1 MCASTP
7 SNRVSALWALVLLGS
22 AALAGKAGAEI
33 YYVAPS
39 PTGSDSNIGSAD
51 SPWETL
57 QHAVDSVQEGD
68 TILVREGDYVGAH
81 ITTSGSAEEPITLA
95 VYPGEEARIVA
106 DNTTTPD
113 GINLEGASYFIVQG
127 IRVDGRTRAG
137 IRAVL
142 CEHVTIRDNRADNNG
157 KWGILT
163 GFCDDL
169 LIEYNHTSNSIDE
182 HGIYVGNSGDRPVI
196 RGNRIWGNHGNG
208 IHMNGDVSLG
218 GDGLISS
225 AVVEANV
232 IFDNGVGGGSGINMD
247 GVQNSIIRNNLL
259 YDNHA
264 SGISLY
270 RIDGGGPS
278 SGNQVLNNT
287 IVVAGNGR
295 WALNIQDGSTGNQVR
310 NNILYN
316 LHPFRGSISIDPAS
330 LSGFSSDFNAIMDRF
345 TLDDGNSVIDLAQ
358 WQATTGQDTSS
369 LIATPQQLFVSP
381 AGFDYH
387 LAHDSPAED
396 RGGSTLL
403 VEVDLEGTP
412 RPIGPQF
419 DIGAYEGVAVI
430 FADGFGSGDAARWS
444 STSP

>member
-1 MCASTP
+1 MYASIT
-7 SNRVSALWALVLLGS
+7 SNRALTFWAPVLLGS
-22 AALAGKAGAEI
+22 AALAGQVGAET

-39 PTGSDSNIGSAD
+39 PIGSDGNPGSAG
-51 SPWETL
+51 SPWATL

-68 TILVREGDYVGAH
+68 TILVRAGGYVGAH
-81 ITTSGSAEEPITLA
+81 VTTSGSADQPITLA
-95 VYPGEEARIVA
+95 AYPGEEVSIVA
-106 DNTTTPD
+106 DNVTTPD

-127 IRVDGRTRAG
+127 FRVDGRTRAG

-142 CEHVTIRDNRADNNG
+142 CEHVTIRDNRADSNG

-196 RGNRIWGNHGNG
+196 RGNRIWGNHANG
-208 IHMNGDVSLG
+208 IHMNGDASLG
-218 GDGLISS
+218 GDGLISG
-225 AVVEANV
+225 AIVEANV

-247 GVQNSIIRNNLL
+247 GVQDSVIRNNLL
-259 YDNHA
+259 NDNHA

-287 IVVAGNGR
+287 VVMASNGR

-310 NNILYN
+310 NNVFYN
-316 LHPFRGSISIDPAS
+316 LHPFRGSISIDPAA
-330 LSGFSSDFNAIMDRF
+330 LLGFSSNYNAVMDRF
-345 TLDDGNSVIDLAQ
+345 TLDDGDSILDLAQ
-358 WQATTGQDTSS
+358 WQATTGQDASS

-381 AGFDYH
+381 AVSDYH
-387 LAHDSPAED
+387 LALGSPAED
-396 RGGSTLL
+396 RGVTTAM
-403 VEVDLEGTP
+403 VTVDLEGTP

-430 FADGFGSGDAARWS
+430 FADGFGSGDAGRWS